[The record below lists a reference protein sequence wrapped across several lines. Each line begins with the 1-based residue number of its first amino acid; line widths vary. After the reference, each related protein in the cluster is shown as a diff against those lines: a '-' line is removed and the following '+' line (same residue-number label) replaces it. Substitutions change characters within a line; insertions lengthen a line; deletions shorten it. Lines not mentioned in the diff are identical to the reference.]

1 MLKAIRIVWGVL
13 SIIFMAFMLL
23 ILVLVAYH
31 DPAKFF
37 LALRNVV
44 LGIGASLLILSFIFR
59 QFKRR

>member
-1 MLKAIRIVWGVL
+1 MVKAIRIVWRVL
-13 SIIFMAFMLL
+13 SIIFMAFMVF

-37 LALRNVV
+37 VALRNVV
-44 LGIGASLLILSFIFR
+44 LGIGASLLILGFIFQ